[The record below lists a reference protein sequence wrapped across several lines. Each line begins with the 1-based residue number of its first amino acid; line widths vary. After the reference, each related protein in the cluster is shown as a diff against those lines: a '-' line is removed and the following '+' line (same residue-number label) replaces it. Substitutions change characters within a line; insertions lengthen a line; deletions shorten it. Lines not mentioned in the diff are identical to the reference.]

1 MIQVNGLLA
10 AKQLQ
15 QGGDALNDRL
25 SLANISVV
33 EGDESASGTSSAEGV
48 SSSPT
53 QELLGLVAGLK
64 RRQSLD
70 ELAVEATESVAAMDA
85 QAYDAAESTVT
96 LLPPA
101 FANESRPQV
110 SNDQEKHV

>member
-1 MIQVNGLLA
+1 MNSLLA

-15 QGGDALNDRL
+15 QGEDALNDRL
-25 SLANISVV
+25 SSANISVV
-33 EGDESASGTSSAEGV
+33 EGDESARGTSSAESV

-53 QELLGLVAGLK
+53 QELLGLGAGLK

-70 ELAVEATESVAAMDA
+70 ELAVEATESVAAMDE
-85 QAYDAAESTVT
+85 QAYGAAESTVT
-96 LLPPA
+96 LGLLPA